1 MSGSP
6 PSGGSLLAAVK
17 AQLDG
22 VTSAIQGV
30 NGRLDKIEA
39 DNKVATDA
47 RHAAQLEAVKDKA
60 ALDAEIKDIRRIAED
75 AKSAA
80 DAVKGADT
88 VSKST
93 LLWTVATGAL
103 GVVGTAALMAWWS
116 GLFGG

>member
-1 MSGSP
+1 
-6 PSGGSLLAAVK
+6 LLAGLK

-22 VTSAIQGV
+22 VAAAIQGV

-39 DNKVATDA
+39 DLKSATDA
-47 RHAAQLEAVKDKA
+47 RHAAQLEAVKGAA

-75 AKSAA
+75 AKGAA

-93 LLWTVATGAL
+93 LLWSAAVGVFTLL
-103 GVVGTAALMAWWS
+103 GSAALMAWWS